1 MIATPSAHTML
12 RPLLLMI
19 ALLAGPVW
27 SAEGTEQQVRYI
39 EAAIGRINQEQQ
51 SLYQQFNMV
60 QELRRN
66 DERQLGLPGYTVPP
80 STNYDE
86 ARRQE
91 AARTQR
97 LREHQ
102 YELDRLYARYR
113 ELEDQKRDLLQTLSS
128 LAQQSSERG
137 NAASENR

>member
-1 MIATPSAHTML
+1 MIATPGARAML
-12 RPLLLMI
+12 RPLLLLI
-19 ALLAGPVW
+19 ALVAGPVW
-27 SAEGTEQQVRYI
+27 CADGIEQQVRYI

-51 SLYQQFNMV
+51 SLYQQFSMV

-80 STNYDE
+80 STNFDE

-91 AARTQR
+91 AARAQR
-97 LREHQ
+97 IREHQ
-102 YELDRLYARYR
+102 SELDRLYARYR

-137 NAASENR
+137 NAASEDR